1 MGIHTAIVFTIVATL
16 LVACE
21 EQQPATAVDPV
32 KGMECFDAY
41 RASLPPGTQ
50 YEGIDKV
57 TGDLITIKIMNG
69 VDVVTMECSINPDG
83 SVGQSGSEHTHPD
96 T

>member
-1 MGIHTAIVFTIVATL
+1 MRIHTAIVFTLAATL

-21 EQQPATAVDPV
+21 EQKPAAAIDPV
-32 KGMECFDAY
+32 KGLECFEAY

-69 VDVVTMECSINPDG
+69 IDVVTMECTINPDG
-83 SVGQSGSEHTHPD
+83 SVMASSNQ
-96 T
+96 